1 MKQHIQHL
9 VSEAVTALQANEV
22 LPKGLSIQL
31 HIDRTKDK
39 SHGDW
44 ASNVAMMLA
53 RVAGCAPRQLAEKIV
68 TALPVS
74 EHVTKVE
81 VAGPGFINFFLNA
94 KAQSDVIA
102 EILNQQQHYGRS
114 DVLIDKKVILEFV
127 SANPTG
133 PLHVGHGRWAAMG
146 AVVGN
151 LLQAAGA
158 EVYREYYVNDSGR
171 QMDILATSTWLRY
184 LELAAKSFDFEFP
197 LNGYRGDYI
206 FAIAKELTDAH
217 QDRFVRDLIDVYE
230 AVCPNTEENKE
241 LHIDGLIQRAK
252 ALLGDDYQIIFKAA
266 LECVLGDIKD
276 DLVEFG
282 VEFDHWFSEKS
293 LVDRGAVTKA
303 LNRLEQGGYTYQDE
317 GAIWFRSTGFG
328 DDKDRVLVR
337 NNGQQ
342 TYFTPDIAY
351 HMDKLDRGHNLVID
365 LFGADHHGYVARMR
379 AAMQALGVQA
389 DDYHVLLGQFV
400 SLYRGG
406 QQVQMST
413 RSGSFVSLRELRHEV
428 GNDAARFFYV
438 MRKFEQPLDFDLDL
452 AKSKSN
458 DNPVY
463 YIQYAHARI
472 CSVLRQMTEKKVEL
486 NTELGLAS
494 RDRLVEPQE
503 IDLLKRLAMYPELLR
518 NAAVNHEPHLLAN
531 YLRDL
536 ANGLHTYYNAHQF
549 LVEDAVL
556 CQARL
561 CLILA
566 VQQVLANG
574 LELLGIS
581 APQAM

>member
-1 MKQHIQHL
+1 MKQHISHL
-9 VSEAVTALQANEV
+9 VGEAVKALQAKDV
-22 LPKGLSIQL
+22 LPEDLSVQL

-44 ASNVAMMLA
+44 ATNVALMLA

-68 TALPVS
+68 ASLPAS
-74 EHVTKVE
+74 EHVSKVE
-81 VAGPGFINFFLNA
+81 IAGPGFINFFLNA
-94 KAQSDVIA
+94 KAQSDVVTQIFA
-102 EILNQQQHYGRS
+102 QKEAYGRS
-114 DVLIDKKVILEFV
+114 EAMADKKVILEFV

-151 LLQAAGA
+151 LLEAVGA
-158 EVYREYYVNDSGR
+158 KVHREYYVNDGGR

-184 LELAAKSFDFEFP
+184 LELGGEKFEFP

-206 FAIAKELTDAH
+206 FDIAKQLHSDH
-217 QDRFVRDLIDVYE
+217 QNLFMRNIADIYDV
-230 AVCPNTEENKE
+230 VCENSEENKE
-241 LHIDGLIQRAK
+241 QHIDGLIQQAK
-252 ALLGDDYQIIFKAA
+252 ARLGDDYKWVFKAA
-266 LECVLGDIKD
+266 LESVLGDIKE
-276 DLVEFG
+276 DLAEFG
-282 VEFDHWFSEKS
+282 VNFDCWFSEKS
-293 LVDRGAVTKA
+293 LVDDGAVEKA
-303 LNRLEQGGYTYQDE
+303 LNRLKEGGYTYEKE
-317 GAIWFRSTGFG
+317 GAIWFKSTEFA

-379 AAMQALGVQA
+379 AAMQALGA
-389 DDYHVLLGQFV
+389 KPDDYHVLLGQFV

-406 QQVQMST
+406 EQVQMST
-413 RSGSFVSLRELRHEV
+413 RSGSFVTLRELRDEV

-472 CSVLRQMTEKKVEL
+472 CSVLRQMADKNVEL

-494 RDRLVEPQE
+494 LERLVETQE
-503 IDLLKRLAMYPELLR
+503 IDLLKRLAMYPELLQ
-518 NAAVNHEPHLLAN
+518 NAALNHEPHVLAN

-561 CLILA
+561 CLVLA
-566 VQQVLANG
+566 VKQVLANG